1 VDGSDAARPGPRRTV
16 LRTQLVAPPP
26 RPHALPRAS
35 LTERLD
41 AVSAPGR
48 LTLVVA
54 GAGWGKTTL
63 VASWIRAEPGPAA
76 WFSVDAT
83 DSDPVR
89 FWGGVAAA
97 LDGVVPGLTGRS
109 VQLLGA
115 PGTSTAT
122 DMVPALLDELAALDA
137 PVTLVVDD
145 YHLADSAEVHRG
157 VAFLVTHLPATLRLV
172 LVSRTEPPLPL
183 ARLRGQG
190 RVAELGVEDLRLSA
204 AESAELLAAEADAT
218 GTVWPPGDAARL
230 HARTEGWI
238 IGVHLGVLSRR
249 GHSATAPSWPS
260 PLATS
265 RPGDERARH
274 LVGYLRGEVLT
285 PLPDDLRRVLRRT
298 AILDAFRADL
308 AVAVTGEPDAAD
320 LLARAERE
328 QLFVVPL
335 DVRGDWFRFHHLFAE
350 VLRDDLARTE
360 PDLVPQLHTRAAQ
373 WLAAY
378 DQPVA
383 AVRHALAGDDPEL
396 TVALVA
402 RHAPVLT
409 RIGQVETALGW
420 FRTLGDDVCRADPR
434 LAAARALTGAHTGRP
449 HEIVSWAAA
458 AEQAL
463 DAPAPG
469 RPQLTPGETTA
480 ARIEI
485 AMLRWAAAIFAGEF
499 AASRRH
505 VDEALRLFPAGAGAP
520 SGFMLLALGVS
531 RFRTGEADASWATL
545 VEAESVA
552 EDRGEPL
559 AVVAARG
566 LRALQAAVGGRLEE
580 AARLA
585 AGAATVAEQNGL
597 VEHFN
602 TATLRAAQGWVALHT
617 GRQRKAVDLFRRAL
631 ELVQRG
637 GLRVEVAEVLTALAM
652 AEERLGREAAAREHR
667 EEAERVV
674 ATCPDPG
681 HMWADPRAPARRP
694 SATPVGNGVVL
705 SPRQTEILRLLA
717 AALTTVEIGER
728 LQLSPRTVEAH
739 LRTLYRKLGV
749 RSRTAAAR
757 YAVEHGLTDG
767 E

>member
-1 VDGSDAARPGPRRTV
+1 
-16 LRTQLVAPPP
+16 
-26 RPHALPRAS
+26 
-35 LTERLD
+35 
-41 AVSAPGR
+41 
-48 LTLVVA
+48 
-54 GAGWGKTTL
+54 
-63 VASWIRAEPGPAA
+63 
-76 WFSVDAT
+76 
-83 DSDPVR
+83 
-89 FWGGVAAA
+89 
-97 LDGVVPGLTGRS
+97 
-109 VQLLGA
+109 
-115 PGTSTAT
+115 
-122 DMVPALLDELAALDA
+122 
-137 PVTLVVDD
+137 
-145 YHLADSAEVHRG
+145 
-157 VAFLVTHLPATLRLV
+157 
-172 LVSRTEPPLPL
+172 
-183 ARLRGQG
+183 
-190 RVAELGVEDLRLSA
+190 
-204 AESAELLAAEADAT
+204 
-218 GTVWPPGDAARL
+218 
-230 HARTEGWI
+230 
-238 IGVHLGVLSRR
+238 
-249 GHSATAPSWPS
+249 
-260 PLATS
+260 
-265 RPGDERARH
+265 
-274 LVGYLRGEVLT
+274 
-285 PLPDDLRRVLRRT
+285 
-298 AILDAFRADL
+298 
-308 AVAVTGEPDAAD
+308 
-320 LLARAERE
+320 
-328 QLFVVPL
+328 
-335 DVRGDWFRFHHLFAE
+335 
-350 VLRDDLARTE
+350 
-360 PDLVPQLHTRAAQ
+360 
-373 WLAAY
+373 
-378 DQPVA
+378 VA
-383 AVRHALAGDDPEL
+383 AVRHALAGDEPEL
-396 TVALVA
+396 TAALVA

-420 FRTLGDDVCRADPR
+420 FRALGDDACRADPR

-458 AEQAL
+458 AERAL

-531 RFRTGEADASWATL
+531 RFRTGEADASWAAL

-559 AVVAARG
+559 AVVTARG

-585 AGAATVAEQNGL
+585 ASAATVAEQNGL

-602 TATLRAAQGWVALHT
+602 TATLRAAQGWVAVHT

-667 EEAERVV
+667 EEAEWVV

-681 HMWADPRAPARRP
+681 YMWADPRAPARRP
-694 SATPVGNGVVL
+694 TAAPAHNGVVL

-739 LRTLYRKLGV
+739 LRMLYRKLGV

-757 YAVEHGLTDG
+757 YAVEHGLTDK